1 MAYRRI
7 LLGVDSSPRAADA
20 ITQAGVIAAA
30 FGSSV
35 VAAHVFAARLHD
47 QRFEDLEPGL
57 PEKYRDPKRLER
69 SRRTH
74 DSLIGK
80 GLELISDSY
89 IEDARSKLD
98 GFTVEGRSLEGKNYL
113 ELAKESTKGYDL
125 AMIGSRGLGLESV
138 NGATPPDAL
147 GSVCERFLRMAR
159 TDVLVV
165 KDARPLGEKILVS
178 VDGSPESYAALRK
191 ALRLAEAAGGSLEV
205 TTCFDPNF
213 HPVAFRSIA
222 EVLSEKDAKVFRF
235 KEQEKLH
242 DEIIDGG
249 LENLYRGYLRNAELM
264 AEGRKQRIETRLLAG
279 KPAYEVAARA
289 REMEPTLLVVSRF
302 GMHRTEELDIGATAE
317 TLVRLAPCNV
327 LVVNET
333 PDEAPLQWTEEAEQR
348 LAPIPT
354 FMRPIVKKA
363 VESHA
368 RSRGLD
374 TITGDVVTAAKTCHG
389 VRMPGH
395 GEEDR

>member
-7 LLGVDSSPRAADA
+7 LLGVDSSARADDA
-20 ITQAGVIAAA
+20 ITQAGIIAGAY
-30 FGSSV
+30 GSTV
-35 VAAHVFAARLHD
+35 VAAHVYAARLHD

-57 PEKYRDPKRLER
+57 PEKYQDPKRLER

-89 IEDARSKLD
+89 LEDARVKLN
-98 GFTVEGRSLEGKNYL
+98 GFAVEGRSLEGKNYL
-113 ELAKESTKGYDL
+113 ELAKESTDGYDL
-125 AMIGSRGLGLESV
+125 AIIGSSGLGLASV
-138 NGATPPDAL
+138 NGGAPPGAL

-165 KDARPLGEKILVS
+165 KDDRPIGEQILVS
-178 VDGSPESYAALRK
+178 VDGSPESYAAFRK
-191 ALRLAEAAGGSLEV
+191 ALKLAEATGGSVEV

-222 EVLSEKDAKVFRF
+222 EVLSEKDAKIFRF

-249 LENLYRGYLRNAELM
+249 LENLYRGYLDNARLM
-264 AEGRKQRIETRLLAG
+264 AEGRKQVIETRLLAG
-279 KPAYEVAARA
+279 KPAYEVAARVG
-289 REMEPTLLVVSRF
+289 EMEPTLLVVSRF
-302 GMHRTEELDIGATAE
+302 GMHRTDELDIGATAE

-333 PDEAPLQWTEEAEQR
+333 PDESPLQWTEDAEQR

-363 VESHA
+363 IESHA
-368 RSRGLD
+368 RSRGLE
-374 TITGDVVTAAKTCHG
+374 TITDDVVTEAKTSHG

-395 GEEDR
+395 GEDDR